1 MTNQTITRSVPI
13 PNRLFDEIL
22 PNLTDTELR
31 VLLIVFRS
39 TAGWR
44 ISAPDGTS
52 KTKERDWISHAQMQR
67 RTGRS
72 SVAVSRAVQSL
83 VAKSLIRVENVRGE
97 PLASSQMRQAHFGR
111 VFYAPS
117 ALWITSPIRYIAKV
131 LTTTDSVN
139 NIHRDRAV
147 DNSGAP
153 EIRTMR
159 SAASGFERIGTIL
172 NRLPGSDDEAA

>member
-1 MTNQTITRSVPI
+1 MTKQTITRSVPI

-22 PNLTDTELR
+22 PTLTDTELR

-39 TAGWR
+39 TLGWR
-44 ISAPDGTS
+44 ITALDGSSTS
-52 KTKERDWISHAQMQR
+52 KERDWISHAQMQR

-72 SVAVSRAVQSL
+72 STAVSRAVQSL
-83 VAKSLIRVENVRGE
+83 IAKSLIRVENLRGE
-97 PLASSQMRQAHFGR
+97 PLATSQIRQSHFGR

-117 ALWITSPIRYIAKV
+117 ALWITPPQRYIAKV

-139 NIHRDRAV
+139 NIHSDRAV

-153 EIRTMR
+153 EVRPMR

-172 NRLPGSDDEAA
+172 KNLPGSDVDLP